1 VTGVVVA
8 ASTAGDLFGG
18 ANLLPLLVLA
28 LGGALAVGNCLA
40 LLRPPTHGKE
50 GQLARAPVS
59 RSILMMIIGLIAAV
73 WAIASLTS

>member
-8 ASTAGDLFGG
+8 ASSAGDLFGG
-18 ANLLPLLVLA
+18 ADLLPLLVLA
-28 LGGALAVGNCLA
+28 VGGALAVGNCMA

-50 GQLARAPVS
+50 GELARAPVG
-59 RSILMMIIGLIAAV
+59 RSILMMTVGLIAAI